1 MFPLDHCLV
10 MWSDE
15 NSVSIVPLSKIISP
29 PSAKVTAGRSC
40 TVKGFEG
47 FSSWVL
53 AVGTKEEM
61 MGLEK
66 EFVASASPND
76 AKEKPKVEVAIEPR
90 ATTTT
95 KSTKRGRKGASPTN
109 GIPPTKK
116 SKVLKVLG
124 KSELCT
130 NQLNVI
136 VYVYYCVHE

>member
-1 MFPLDHCLV
+1 